1 MSQRS
6 KIWQRFR
13 TVSEYGVS
21 QLLTLAS
28 VLFISIVVIRFHSNE
43 LWGHYAELLI
53 WGNVILLFLS
63 FGSHDYLL
71 RRFSDAPSG
80 IFTDWASNVLT
91 RSLLLIPSLAV
102 IWMVPVFRQV
112 GWLLS
117 AWVLLHFVNASFR
130 VLVLFQRHFRFNI
143 LLEILYT
150 LVVLGCL
157 LFWTGVG
164 LPELI
169 LFIVLGQLIK
179 TLGFGI
185 YYARD
190 LAGGKIAWDFKS
202 MAASLIF
209 FIPMAVGTVR
219 MKMDAYYGT
228 YFFEAETLS
237 KYQVFISFLM
247 IAQMVG
253 PFILNPYL
261 KNFYRSGQETVQKLH
276 KVFFAGG
283 WIVALLMTCAM
294 YLAFVFVYDFQFTW
308 KQYLLAFI
316 FMVPLMVHSTLV
328 NEYYKKYLQG
338 KIAFFST
345 ILVVVQVGLGYFLIR
360 DFEINGALALKA
372 LGQWAI
378 VLLLWWWIRRKKE
391 QQAVEPT

>member
-1 MSQRS
+1 
-6 KIWQRFR
+6 
-13 TVSEYGVS
+13 
-21 QLLTLAS
+21 
-28 VLFISIVVIRFHSNE
+28 
-43 LWGHYAELLI
+43 
-53 WGNVILLFLS
+53 
-63 FGSHDYLL
+63 
-71 RRFSDAPSG
+71 
-80 IFTDWASNVLT
+80 
-91 RSLLLIPSLAV
+91 
-102 IWMVPVFRQV
+102 
-112 GWLLS
+112 
-117 AWVLLHFVNASFR
+117 
-130 VLVLFQRHFRFNI
+130 
-143 LLEILYT
+143 
-150 LVVLGCL
+150 
-157 LFWTGVG
+157 
-164 LPELI
+164 
-169 LFIVLGQLIK
+169 
-179 TLGFGI
+179 
-185 YYARD
+185 
-190 LAGGKIAWDFKS
+190 
-202 MAASLIF
+202 
-209 FIPMAVGTVR
+209 
-219 MKMDAYYGT
+219 
-228 YFFEAETLS
+228 
-237 KYQVFISFLM
+237 
-247 IAQMVG
+247 MVG